1 MRNLTILDVQA
12 ANLPESP
19 SLQPAS
25 GPAICVDV
33 VNKAVYALVNDSDGS
48 ALLCSVHLNT
58 ADSAAESG
66 EARRVC
72 TLPFSLASGAGIL
85 ASNMQFLMERES
97 IFVALRTGDIFT
109 VHIGSHGDSEAPEL
123 VGTVDPGIVACAWS
137 PDEELLALVTGE
149 ARLLLMTQ
157 EYDVVDEFPLAQG
170 QEGEEAPVAL
180 GWGKRETQYHG
191 KAGKAAALGSSEPAT
206 ENEIVNARLD
216 DGEDDGQTRISWRG
230 DGAFVA
236 VSFIAQSGAREMRVF
251 SREGRLHSI
260 AEPIEALKHTLS
272 WRPSGR
278 LIAATEKLDHRH
290 DVVFFE
296 RNGLRHGQ
304 FTLRKQTLR

>member
-58 ADSAAESG
+58 AD
-66 EARRVC
+66 
-72 TLPFSLASGAGIL
+72 
-85 ASNMQFLMERES
+85 N
-97 IFVALRTGDIFT
+97 IFT

-304 FTLRKQTLR
+304 FTLRKQTLRVMELAWNADSSVLAVTALVDTGGAAPEVCVELWAD